1 MKYDTWRASIGGVW
15 IEAYPSYMACVG
27 SNRFFIHHIFMF
39 DPKAN
44 TSKEIKS
51 VLVAVEHK
59 QNKQKIN

>member
-1 MKYDTWRASIGGVW
+1 
-15 IEAYPSYMACVG
+15 MACVG

>member
-1 MKYDTWRASIGGVW
+1 
-15 IEAYPSYMACVG
+15 
-27 SNRFFIHHIFMF
+27 MF